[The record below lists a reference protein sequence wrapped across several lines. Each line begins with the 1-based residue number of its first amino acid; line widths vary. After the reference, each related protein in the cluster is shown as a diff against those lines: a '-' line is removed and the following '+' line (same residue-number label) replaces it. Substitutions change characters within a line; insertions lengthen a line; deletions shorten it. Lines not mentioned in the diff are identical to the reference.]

1 MKFCPKDGALMMP
14 AKVDERNVLR
24 CPKCGHVEEI
34 TDKVRDAY
42 HQKSTV
48 GEDKRRGVM
57 IGEKYE
63 STIDA
68 EELEEY
74 RKQLLENL
82 REAESERED

>member
-1 MKFCPKDGALMMP
+1 MKFCPKDGTLMMP
-14 AKVDERNVLR
+14 ARIDGKSVLK
-24 CPKCGHVEEI
+24 CPRCGHTEEI
-34 TDKVRDAY
+34 TEKVRDAY
-42 HQKSTV
+42 HQRSAV
-48 GEDKRRGVM
+48 NEEKRRGVM

-63 STIDA
+63 STIDT